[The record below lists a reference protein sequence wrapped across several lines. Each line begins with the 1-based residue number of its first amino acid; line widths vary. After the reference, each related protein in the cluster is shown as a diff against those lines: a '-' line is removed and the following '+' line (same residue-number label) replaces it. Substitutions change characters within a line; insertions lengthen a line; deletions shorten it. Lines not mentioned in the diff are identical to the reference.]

1 MPKSG
6 KLRQFS
12 PLLCFYFIV
21 FTDSIYLLFGGF
33 DNGQLSEKSGDS
45 LAYQALI
52 LITYLVMLIKL
63 ASGWPVASRTLL
75 KSLGVI
81 LFIGSATL
89 SYVAVGAE
97 NIVIL
102 RFVLYVLTITA
113 ALDISSRY
121 NIDEVCETFFYT
133 SIIIFIGYC
142 LAYPL
147 LRGLIKY
154 DELARDNLFGLP
166 SYAGLFPHKNAAAEV
181 FSLVFIV
188 SLARFS
194 GSRDTGRRGASL
206 SMMCGSLLVIV
217 MAGAIGPLFALMLGL
232 AASILFRALVRGD
245 LTFGVPFACIL
256 MVPVVLLFTF
266 GVDGI
271 LGFFGRSSNFTGRET
286 LAHFWPSFFWQ
297 RPILGY
303 GFGGFF
309 TGLPGAPGTE
319 FSHLLSKASLYA
331 TFESAYLDALIQ
343 FGLVGG
349 ILLACI
355 LIKAIFK
362 SAQFYRF
369 SASLYKAVPLN
380 ILAYVLVA
388 SISGASVLLQ
398 NYVVCIFVF
407 WIYFGVKRLETFR
420 ASNRVKTAVIE
431 PAV

>member
-1 MPKSG
+1 
-6 KLRQFS
+6 
-12 PLLCFYFIV
+12 
-21 FTDSIYLLFGGF
+21 
-33 DNGQLSEKSGDS
+33 
-45 LAYQALI
+45 
-52 LITYLVMLIKL
+52 MLIKL
-63 ASGWPVASRTLL
+63 ASGWPIASRTLL
-75 KSLGVI
+75 KSPGVI
-81 LFIGSATL
+81 LFIGSALL

-206 SMMCGSLLVIV
+206 SMMCGSLLVMV

-232 AASILFRALVRGD
+232 AASILLRALVRGD

-256 MVPVVLLFTF
+256 MIPVVLLFTF

-271 LGFFGRSSNFTGRET
+271 LSFFGRSSNFTGRET
-286 LAHFWPSFFWQ
+286 LAHFWRELFLAKTDPWIWIWRIFHRFARRTRHGVFPLIVQ
-297 RPILGY
+297 
-303 GFGGFF
+303 
-309 TGLPGAPGTE
+309 
-319 FSHLLSKASLYA
+319 SK
-331 TFESAYLDALIQ
+331 LICD
-343 FGLVGG
+343 V
-349 ILLACI
+349 
-355 LIKAIFK
+355 
-362 SAQFYRF
+362 
-369 SASLYKAVPLN
+369 
-380 ILAYVLVA
+380 
-388 SISGASVLLQ
+388 
-398 NYVVCIFVF
+398 
-407 WIYFGVKRLETFR
+407 
-420 ASNRVKTAVIE
+420 
-431 PAV
+431 